1 MTTSLAVG
9 DIASTLICG
18 GAVEWIEA
26 GAFSPEREELGA
38 FRGATIDR

>member
-18 GAVEWIEA
+18 GVVDWIETDS
-26 GAFSPEREELGA
+26 FSARRDILRSIPQCH
-38 FRGATIDR
+38 

>member
-18 GAVEWIEA
+18 RVVDWIEA
-26 GAFSPEREELGA
+26 GSFSARREALRS